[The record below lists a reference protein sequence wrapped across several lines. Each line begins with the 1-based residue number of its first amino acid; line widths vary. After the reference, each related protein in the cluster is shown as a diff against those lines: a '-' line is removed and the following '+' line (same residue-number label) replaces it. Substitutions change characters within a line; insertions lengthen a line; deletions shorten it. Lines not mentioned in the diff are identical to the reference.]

1 MEDTIEVC
9 AGCGKMPR
17 PIDRMKGF
25 FLCSRCG
32 CRATIDVSSEDYER
46 VVTELDQ
53 KFHEKMIKAK
63 VSAAA
68 EEPIASSRRN
78 PRKKSRKPAK
88 KKAKKKKARKPARK
102 KAVKKSKKKAKK
114 RRK

>member
-9 AGCGKMPR
+9 ASCGKMPR
-17 PIDRMKGF
+17 PIDRMKGY

-53 KFHEKMIKAK
+53 KFHEKAIKAK
-63 VSAAA
+63 AVAAA
-68 EEPIASSRRN
+68 KEPIAPPSRS
-78 PRKKSRKPAK
+78 PRKKKAKKPAK
-88 KKAKKKKARKPARK
+88 KKTKKRKPTKKKAAKRT
-102 KAVKKSKKKAKK
+102 KKKAKK
-114 RRK
+114 RKK